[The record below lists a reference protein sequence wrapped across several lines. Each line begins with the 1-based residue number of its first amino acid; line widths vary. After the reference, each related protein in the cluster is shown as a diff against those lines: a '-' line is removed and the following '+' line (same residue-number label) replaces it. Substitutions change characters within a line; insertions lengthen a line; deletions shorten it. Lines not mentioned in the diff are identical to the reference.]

1 MAVYTMLG
9 FDSVLTKCASVG
21 YFDKILFETFILNYF
36 CVFFMFFSGACAC
49 STNLR
54 HPLELVGV
62 E

>member
-36 CVFFMFFSGACAC
+36 CVFFMFFFQVPVPAVRTSGIRW
-49 STNLR
+49 N
-54 HPLELVGV
+54 
-62 E
+62 